1 MAVNVKI
8 PTPLRRFAGEKSELA
23 IEASDAADVAG
34 ALGRLLD
41 AYPALKPQLLA
52 ESGAVRS
59 FVNLFV
65 NGEDVR
71 FLDGPKTPV
80 KDGDTLAIIPAIA
93 GGAAR

>member
-1 MAVNVKI
+1 MSVNVKI

-23 IEASDAADVAG
+23 VDAQDVAG
-34 ALGRLLD
+34 ALAKLLD
-41 AYPALKPQLLA
+41 AHPALKPQLLA
-52 ESGAVRS
+52 DSGAVRS

-71 FLDGPKTPV
+71 FLDGPKTAV

-93 GGAAR
+93 GGSGR